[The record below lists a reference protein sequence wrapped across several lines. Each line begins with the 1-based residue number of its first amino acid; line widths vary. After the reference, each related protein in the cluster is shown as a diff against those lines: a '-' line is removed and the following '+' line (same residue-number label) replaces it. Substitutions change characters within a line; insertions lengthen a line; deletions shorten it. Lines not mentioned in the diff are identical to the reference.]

1 MTVIGIFCI
10 AIFPLGIHFYGDQ
23 SEFMQSWPPFIILM
37 VSLILSSGYLPF
49 GNIVLQAGFPGRHT
63 FMIFIQVV
71 MNILL
76 NFLLASWLGA
86 IGSAIATG
94 ISLLL
99 IIPLLKIF
107 TRKTIGLQI

>member
-1 MTVIGIFCI
+1 
-10 AIFPLGIHFYGDQ
+10 
-23 SEFMQSWPPFIILM
+23 
-37 VSLILSSGYLPF
+37 
-49 GNIVLQAGFPGRHT
+49 
-63 FMIFIQVV
+63 

-99 IIPLLKIF
+99 LIPLIKIF
-107 TRKTIGLQI
+107 TKKTIGLQI